1 MKIKKRNETPDKK
14 WTLGNRIVTKKSSSI
29 NVRITAGFLSV
40 ITLFLT
46 LPFRCAAE
54 NTAFEAETN
63 LNSGSD
69 SEQQKDKTENKVDS
83 VTVSDDRKTIDI
95 SVTLSDSMAETYKGK
110 KLYLFELY
118 PYQTVENI
126 GAFDP
131 VDNKAIA
138 GEKYSFSVSLDINS
152 EQLYARYL
160 CAVLEDSGD
169 YTVLTDARYIE
180 NYEKLADRSFEY
192 PEAASKKGLTFQ
204 YIADAQYLGTSHT
217 VLNVPINK
225 YYTDNT
231 EYGAAFD
238 YCGTIYYLDQEQL
251 SILDNRIKTCTDAGI
266 HVYLNILLTAP
277 ENSLPKSLEC
287 LYSADASP
295 SVTYYAVNTAEKTS
309 LKYFEAFMAFLA
321 GRYTAPDGKNGFA
334 GSYIIGYEIN
344 SNRYYNNMGEQD
356 IESYTDAYVTLLR
369 AADVAVRSVYSNARV
384 YISLGCN
391 FNQPAVNDK
400 VGVNIRLD
408 YTARDILDRIASK
421 AGDIP
426 WNIAFNP
433 YASDYSLT
441 EIWADEN
448 AKTDFDTPYITM
460 SNIQVL
466 CDYLKRSELLYHGQ
480 PRSIAITEFGIS
492 ADPSDTAALDKQ
504 AAAFAYAYYKAAV
517 LDGVESVIYCRQID
531 NRLENGVFFGLCT
544 YGNKESEIYGERK
557 PVYDVFRYIDT
568 QRSLEF
574 SEKYLSVL
582 GVTEWSSLIYGFDVN
597 TYIKRTIIE
606 KAAVTEGSILQ
617 SCQPYSMF
625 SFTDGTLNGFLPTEN
640 ASSAGIRE
648 LSGSESKD
656 AGSHLALYA
665 SLIPNGTD
673 EYMGISRH
681 FPTGLNIS
689 EMKYIALNIKT
700 EAPVSAASVNVL
712 FRIYSDRNGG
722 GSDVYEGTA
731 EISPGEWTKIYFD
744 ISQAADS
751 YGTVDHMTVWV
762 KDGDGNRANAEYSLL
777 ISELDAYKKDMSKL
791 TRFVLVIV
799 FIISA
804 VLSGVCIFAVLKVL
818 IIRRKK
824 RKRMEMEEKAAE
836 GIRKKELEMRRQNN
850 FQHHIN
856 NEAFIDD
863 EENISGQK
871 SLKLRIENVRKA
883 EKGKRSQK

>member
-1 MKIKKRNETPDKK
+1 M
-14 WTLGNRIVTKKSSSI
+14 
-29 NVRITAGFLSV
+29 
-40 ITLFLT
+40 
-46 LPFRCAAE
+46 
-54 NTAFEAETN
+54 
-63 LNSGSD
+63 
-69 SEQQKDKTENKVDS
+69 
-83 VTVSDDRKTIDI
+83 
-95 SVTLSDSMAETYKGK
+95 
-110 KLYLFELY
+110 
-118 PYQTVENI
+118 
-126 GAFDP
+126 
-131 VDNKAIA
+131 
-138 GEKYSFSVSLDINS
+138 
-152 EQLYARYL
+152 
-160 CAVLEDSGD
+160 
-169 YTVLTDARYIE
+169 
-180 NYEKLADRSFEY
+180 
-192 PEAASKKGLTFQ
+192 
-204 YIADAQYLGTSHT
+204 
-217 VLNVPINK
+217 
-225 YYTDNT
+225 
-231 EYGAAFD
+231 
-238 YCGTIYYLDQEQL
+238 
-251 SILDNRIKTCTDAGI
+251 
-266 HVYLNILLTAP
+266 
-277 ENSLPKSLEC
+277 
-287 LYSADASP
+287 
-295 SVTYYAVNTAEKTS
+295 
-309 LKYFEAFMAFLA
+309 
-321 GRYTAPDGKNGFA
+321 
-334 GSYIIGYEIN
+334 
-344 SNRYYNNMGEQD
+344 
-356 IESYTDAYVTLLR
+356 
-369 AADVAVRSVYSNARV
+369 
-384 YISLGCN
+384 
-391 FNQPAVNDK
+391 
-400 VGVNIRLD
+400 
-408 YTARDILDRIASK
+408 
-421 AGDIP
+421 
-426 WNIAFNP
+426 
-433 YASDYSLT
+433 
-441 EIWADEN
+441 
-448 AKTDFDTPYITM
+448 
-460 SNIQVL
+460 
-466 CDYLKRSELLYHGQ
+466 
-480 PRSIAITEFGIS
+480 
-492 ADPSDTAALDKQ
+492 
-504 AAAFAYAYYKAAV
+504 
-517 LDGVESVIYCRQID
+517 IYCRQID

-574 SEKYLSVL
+574 SEKYLSFL

-617 SCQPYSMF
+617 SCQPYSLF

-744 ISQAADS
+744 ISQAAES

-863 EENISGQK
+863 KENISGQK

-883 EKGKRSQK
+883 EKGKRSHK